1 MNAKVSPALAAL
13 AVTLFAAVA
22 LASAHYSS
30 GPLPSKTGAPEVGAH
45 PEEPSCTEC
54 HITTNGEGQPIP
66 NLNVASGHLTVL
78 DLPTYYVPGR
88 TYTLRVELACDSSAV
103 AFVPRWGFQLTAL
116 DAATGATAG
125 TFAVRDID
133 SMQVV
138 HTGVGSWSDR
148 WYVEQCVLGS
158 HDGELGPVTWSFDWT
173 APEAPAGS
181 VTFYAAGN
189 AANGSEEPSGDWIFT
204 TSATVLDTT
213 TSVRRVSWGAVKG
226 GRR

>member
-13 AVTLFAAVA
+13 AVTLLAAAA
-22 LASAHYSS
+22 LAATHYSG
-30 GPLPSKTGAPEVGAH
+30 GPLPSKTGAPALGAH
-45 PEEPSCTEC
+45 PEEPNCTEC
-54 HITTNGEGQPIP
+54 HITFDGEGHAVP
-66 NLNVASGHLTVL
+66 NLNVASGHLSVL
-78 DLPTYYVPGR
+78 DVPAYYVPGR

-103 AFVPRWGFQLTAL
+103 AIVPRWGFQLTAL

-125 TFAVRDID
+125 TFSVRDPD

-138 HTGVGSWSDR
+138 HLGSGAWSDR
-148 WYVEQCVLGS
+148 WYVEQNVLGTHES
-158 HDGELGPVTWSFDWT
+158 ELGPVTWSFDWT
-173 APEAPAGS
+173 APASPAGS

-213 TSVRRVSWGAVKG
+213 TATRRVSWGAVKG